1 MKSRLCLMCLCHTHF
16 VKRLV
21 GTMRREFLDHVLFW
35 NAHDLE
41 RKLADL
47 EVYYNTA
54 RSHASLEGHTPLTFA
69 DRHTTRTELNNV
81 RWVSHCRG
89 LVQLLVAA

>member
-1 MKSRLCLMCLCHTHF
+1 VLHPFS
-16 VKRLV
+16 
-21 GTMRREFLDHVLFW
+21 LFW

-41 RKLADL
+41 RELADF

-54 RSHASLEGHTPLTFA
+54 RSHPSLEGHTPLTFA
-69 DRHTTRTELNNV
+69 DGHTVGRTELNNV
-81 RWVSHCRG
+81 GWVSHCRG